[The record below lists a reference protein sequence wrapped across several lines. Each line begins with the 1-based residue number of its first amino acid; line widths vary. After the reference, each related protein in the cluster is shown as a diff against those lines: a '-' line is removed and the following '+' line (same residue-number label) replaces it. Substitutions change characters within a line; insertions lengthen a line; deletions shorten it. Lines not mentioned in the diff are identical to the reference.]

1 MELDNRIYEKLSKE
15 EKEEL
20 ESFRSEFVKTKNKI
34 NQLREDLAKSKYDMS
49 FWYKEQKAMSSGVK
63 KHCPINAKTISEK
76 REYYSPA
83 NDQWDRDYL
92 PSKAVLKYA
101 MSCYYKELIKFGEAQ
116 HKKLKNK
123 FKDLNVS
130 FGKLSG
136 LYDELIQKYNKKYT
150 PMWTPCKVVPKE
162 STKEKHW
169 DVYDNW
175 DEDYKERQP
184 QFAWVDVNPNTAKN
198 NSPYYFRLDSKFNH
212 FLYLT
217 RDDLAT
223 VIYYTDE
230 QIKKLK
236 AGSPEYRET
245 IQKYNELLKKN
256 GAE

>member
-1 MELDNRIYEKLSKE
+1 MVLNNRIYEKLSKE
-15 EKEEL
+15 EKEEFD
-20 ESFRSEFVKTKNKI
+20 SFRKELVKTRDRL
-34 NQLREDLAKSKYDMS
+34 NQLREDVAKSKNDMS
-49 FWYKEQKAMSSGVK
+49 FWYSEQKAMSAGVK
-63 KHCPINAKTISEK
+63 KHCPISAKTISEK
-76 REYYSPA
+76 VEYYSPA
-83 NDQWDRDYL
+83 NDQWDRDHL

-116 HKKLKNK
+116 HKKLKNE

-130 FGKLSG
+130 FGKLSA
-136 LYDELIQKYNKKYT
+136 LYDELIQKYEKKYA
-150 PMWTPCKVVPKE
+150 PMWMPCKVVPKD

-175 DEDYKERQP
+175 DKDYKERLP
-184 QFAWVDVNPNTAKN
+184 QYAWVDVNPNTTKN
-198 NSPYYFRLDSKFNH
+198 DSPYYFRLDSRFDH